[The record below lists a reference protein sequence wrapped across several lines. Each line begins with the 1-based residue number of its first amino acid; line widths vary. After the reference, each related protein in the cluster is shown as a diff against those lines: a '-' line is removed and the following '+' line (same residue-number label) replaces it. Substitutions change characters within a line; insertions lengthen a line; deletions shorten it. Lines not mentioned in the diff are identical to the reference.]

1 MRLFELCYENIIYS
15 SEPISLEALKPNQ
28 GYTSMNNH
36 RYKCEVEGST
46 GKFRK
51 KRTFIDSNK
60 GRAPLVS
67 VEIRDGSDVFLSA
80 RTRMIFSLMLILFS
94 LIVIGFSLTII
105 NRFVEFVPIGIV
117 VVCLNFVSFH
127 ACRISFEMDIREFEK
142 DFMHEFNICY
152 VPKKGTFRVYIL
164 DRVLYESK

>member
-1 MRLFELCYENIIYS
+1 MRLFELCYENFIYS

-28 GYTSMNNH
+28 GYTSMNNY

-51 KRTFIDSNK
+51 KRTFISNK
-60 GRAPLVS
+60 GCAPLVS

-80 RTRMIFSLMLILFS
+80 RTRMIFFLMFILFS

-117 VVCLNFVSFH
+117 VAFLNFVSFH
-127 ACRISFEMDIREFEK
+127 ACRIRFEMDIREFEK

>member
-1 MRLFELCYENIIYS
+1 MRLFELCYENFIYS

-51 KRTFIDSNK
+51 KRTFISNK

-80 RTRMIFSLMLILFS
+80 RTRMIFFLMFILFS

-117 VVCLNFVSFH
+117 VVFLNFVSFH
-127 ACRISFEMDIREFEK
+127 ACRIRFEMDIREFEK